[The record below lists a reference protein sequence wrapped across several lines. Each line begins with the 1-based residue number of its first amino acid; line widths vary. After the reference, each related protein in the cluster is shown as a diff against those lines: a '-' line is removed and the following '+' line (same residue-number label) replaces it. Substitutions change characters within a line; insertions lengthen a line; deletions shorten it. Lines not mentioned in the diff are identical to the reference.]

1 MNSPSLLLCNYS
13 YEGNV
18 IIQKKSL
25 SRMKPP
31 LHQDLTDQESV
42 FTPYHTTCAKQ
53 RQCLLNSMFS
63 SSAKQTTEGRGV
75 DGKRLVS

>member
-1 MNSPSLLLCNYS
+1 
-13 YEGNV
+13 
-18 IIQKKSL
+18 
-25 SRMKPP
+25 MKPP

-63 SSAKQTTEGRGV
+63 SSAKQTTEGRDV
-75 DGKRLVS
+75 DGKRSVS